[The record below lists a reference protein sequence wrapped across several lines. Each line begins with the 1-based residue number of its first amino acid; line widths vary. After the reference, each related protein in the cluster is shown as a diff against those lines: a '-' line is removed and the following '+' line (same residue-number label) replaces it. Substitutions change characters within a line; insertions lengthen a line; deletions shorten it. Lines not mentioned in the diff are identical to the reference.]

1 MSGSGALGRGSFYS
15 GIGGTK
21 SYFRP
26 TYYPSAYE
34 LVQLH
39 RIHLQILNHFSV
51 RDRVID
57 NKFPGCSFANG
68 IFKLGPRKRE
78 EYHMRELMELIRK
91 RSILITRIKNQR
103 IINTRIIQSATKK
116 LTPEQVRKRFSFQTP
131 DSNAYFNPRS
141 FTAANHWP
149 NYWQHPTQKHVIP
162 RPRWRRVPEF
172 DNITR
177 VQDPVASPLAL
188 DY

>member
-15 GIGGTK
+15 VIGGSK
-21 SYFRP
+21 PYFRP

-34 LVQLH
+34 LLQLH
-39 RIHLQILNHFSV
+39 RTHLQILNNFAV
-51 RDRVID
+51 RDKVID

-78 EYHMRELMELIRK
+78 NYHMKELMELIRK
-91 RSILITRIKNQR
+91 RSILMTRINNQR
-103 IINTRIIQSATKK
+103 AINNRIFHSASKI
-116 LTPEQVRKRFSFQTP
+116 LTAEQLKKRFSFQTP
-131 DSNAYFNPRS
+131 DSNVYFNPQLY
-141 FTAANHWP
+141 TAANTWP

-162 RPRWRRVPEF
+162 RPRWSRVPEF

-177 VQDPVASPLAL
+177 VQEPLTYPLAL